1 MSGYDLYVFC
11 LCLIVFILLTG
22 LFSAMLYYIVKTT
35 VKSIKHGLEDERIKK
50 EYEKEKSNNPV
61 IALISKILC
70 AVVLAFLFAAFFVSV
85 KIHISDN
92 KIVGDVPVPK
102 VVLSSSMAYA
112 NPQNTYLAENNLNDQ
127 FGQFDLIITRKLPG
141 EFELELYD
149 IVVYEYQDQLI
160 VHRIIGIEEP
170 NGKHPG
176 QRHFLMRGDSV
187 WYSDD
192 YPVTYD
198 QMKAVYRGE
207 KIPYVGSFF
216 AFMQSPAGY
225 LCILLVVF
233 AVVATPVV
241 EKKFWYAKVER
252 LTEIGY
258 IETDKTQKESA
269 EVE

>member
-1 MSGYDLYVFC
+1 
-11 LCLIVFILLTG
+11 
-22 LFSAMLYYIVKTT
+22 
-35 VKSIKHGLEDERIKK
+35 
-50 EYEKEKSNNPV
+50 
-61 IALISKILC
+61 
-70 AVVLAFLFAAFFVSV
+70 
-85 KIHISDN
+85 
-92 KIVGDVPVPK
+92 
-102 VVLSSSMAYA
+102 
-112 NPQNTYLAENNLNDQ
+112 
-127 FGQFDLIITRKLPG
+127 
-141 EFELELYD
+141 
-149 IVVYEYQDQLI
+149 
-160 VHRIIGIEEP
+160 
-170 NGKHPG
+170 
-176 QRHFLMRGDSV
+176 MRGDSV